1 MLISPSKLVCM
12 KTVYSILSGLFIFSI
27 ICRAGSEDSTKINSV
42 ITGFDY
48 SSNTSSF
55 GRFSSVIRQP
65 SYSAYSSF
73 YSQYGFNLGFS
84 GIAIDNTDSTATK
97 FTQQYNLSAGYDL
110 DFGKYFSL
118 SVLYTHFFYSRN
130 SFSLNSIYKDELST
144 GLNLNWGKFYTNA
157 SLYYMWGDR
166 NEIMNSVN
174 AGVNLD
180 IKDVFIKGHSISISP
195 DLSAMWSNQDYYN
208 QYAFKTYW
216 YLYLLA
222 QRRPELSIQKLYNSP
237 ELYPRLWNFLN
248 NHPKKLKEFS
258 RLDKDLIISE
268 LFRVNSKYNLSSV
281 SCTIPV
287 YYNAGNFSLNI
298 TYSITFPIN
307 VPEYLDNSAIHHFS
321 AGLMYSFSL

>member
-1 MLISPSKLVCM
+1 M
-12 KTVYSILSGLFIFSI
+12 KTVYLILSGLFIFSM
-27 ICRAGSEDSTKINSV
+27 ICRAGSEDSTKFNSV

-174 AGVNLD
+174 AGVNFD
-180 IKDVFIKGHSISISP
+180 IKDAFIKGHSISISP

-208 QYAFKTYW
+208 QYAFRTYW
-216 YLYLLA
+216 YLYYYA
-222 QRRPELSIQKLYNSP
+222 QKLPALMIQKLYDNP
-237 ELYPRLWNFLN
+237 EQYPKLWNFLN
-248 NHPKKLKEFS
+248 NRPRKLKEFS
-258 RLDKDLIISE
+258 QLDKDLLISE
-268 LFRVNSKYNLSSV
+268 LFKVQSKYNLSSF
-281 SCTIPV
+281 SFSLPV
-287 YYNAGNFSLNI
+287 YYNMGNFSVSF
-298 TYSITFPIN
+298 TYSATLPLN
-307 VPEYLDNSAIHHFS
+307 VPEYLDNSPFHSFS
-321 AGLMYSFSL
+321 AGLMYSFAL